1 MAGTDNTMTIDQQ
14 DMTIDELKA
23 VLQEYGIAGA
33 GGAGFPSYGKISDKI
48 ETLILNCAEC
58 EPLIKVHRQMLAL
71 HAKGIIAAL
80 KRVAKT
86 VGATKILIAVKPS
99 YKEA

>member
-14 DMTIDELKA
+14 NMTIDELKA

-48 ETLILNCAEC
+48 ELGSGVKRNLKLLLEVDKKKYLDR
-58 EPLIKVHRQMLAL
+58 ELIK
-71 HAKGIIAAL
+71 K
-80 KRVAKT
+80 
-86 VGATKILIAVKPS
+86 S
-99 YKEA
+99 